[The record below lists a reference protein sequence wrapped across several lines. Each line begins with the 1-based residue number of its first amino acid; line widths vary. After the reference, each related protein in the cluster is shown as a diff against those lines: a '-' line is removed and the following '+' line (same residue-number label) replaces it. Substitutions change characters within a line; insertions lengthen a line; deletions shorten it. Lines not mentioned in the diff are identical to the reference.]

1 MDRKEVR
8 DYFARYAQKKNQGR
22 FKRQLLKLE
31 KEFDMSYIGQED
43 WVHVDEYWKQVN
55 QLEDQIADLKLEV
68 ESADDDEVYTLA
80 QIYKA
85 LEIAIDAGESQSE
98 QALKAIINLH
108 RKEVRE
114 KAQQRIKSE
123 V

>member
-1 MDRKEVR
+1 
-8 DYFARYAQKKNQGR
+8 
-22 FKRQLLKLE
+22 
-31 KEFDMSYIGQED
+31 MSYAYQED
-43 WVHVDEYWKQVN
+43 WVHVDEYWKQIN

-85 LEIAIDAGESQSE
+85 LEIAIDAGEPQSE